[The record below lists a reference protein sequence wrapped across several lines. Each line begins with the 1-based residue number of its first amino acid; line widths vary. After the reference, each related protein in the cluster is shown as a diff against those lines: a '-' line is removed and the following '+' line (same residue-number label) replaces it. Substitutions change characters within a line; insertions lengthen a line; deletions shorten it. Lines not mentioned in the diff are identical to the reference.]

1 MQELHAALLALQ
13 EIDDAIIQA
22 QGRVAEFGPQLELL
36 EAPVASATRE
46 QESTRSKLEE
56 LRSEVQKLERNAEQK
71 RSRLQS
77 YEERLSR
84 ARNAR
89 EESAIRA
96 EIDLVS
102 RALHADTTDIKQV
115 SEQATRTDLKLD
127 DLQRQIEKAQAE
139 IASRRSELIAA
150 RTEAET
156 ELEMLLERRR
166 NHSVRLDPPS
176 LRLYERVRSGRARL
190 AVAPLTNEGA
200 CGNCFNILPVQEQTE
215 VRRGE
220 SLHRC
225 EGCGVILY
233 VP

>member
-13 EIDDAIIQA
+13 ELDDAIIK
-22 QGRVAEFGPQLELL
+22 AEARIDEYRPLLESL
-36 EAPVASATRE
+36 EAPVVNAARERDATQAR
-46 QESTRSKLEE
+46 LEE
-56 LRSEVQKLERNAEQK
+56 LRSEIKKLEKNAAQK
-71 RSRLQS
+71 RDRLAT
-77 YEERLSR
+77 YEERLGR
-84 ARNAR
+84 VRKPR
-89 EESAIRA
+89 EESAVRS

-102 RALHADTTDIKQV
+102 RALQADTTDLKQL

-127 DLQRQIEKAQAE
+127 DIERQIAKVKAD
-139 IASRRSELIAA
+139 IATQRDELIAA
-150 RTEAET
+150 RTEAEV
-156 ELEMLLERRR
+156 ELEQLRDRRK
-166 NHSVRLDPPS
+166 NHSIRLDPPS

-190 AVAPLTNEGA
+190 AVAPLTAEGA

-225 EGCGVILY
+225 EGCGTILY